1 MPSCNVCG
9 SPDQACGGHA
19 ADLAAGRAV
28 TIPEEVSYPMRAEV
42 IARATIRG
50 IETKLRTTRA
60 EAEAN
65 GWEIVGDFTPTPS
78 ARHKARTVAAAPV
91 DHPEPSPA
99 VPDVDALTYLDRDA
113 LYELAKAAN
122 IRGRSNMTRDE
133 LEAAVRSARG

>member
-28 TIPEEVSYPMRAEV
+28 TIPEEVTYAMRAEV

-50 IETKLRTTRA
+50 TETKLRTTRA

-65 GWEIVGDFTPTPS
+65 GWEIVEDFTPTPS
-78 ARHKARTVAAAPV
+78 ARHKARTVAPAPV
-91 DHPEPSPA
+91 DRPEPA
-99 VPDVDALTYLDRDA
+99 VPAGDDLAELDRDA